1 MKFQSGKI
9 SSVQGSVLCVTLLS
23 AAVLAILLGS
33 YLSMVGTHSL
43 SVERSQSW
51 NTAMVV
57 AEGGVEEALAH
68 LNSGVTTNTLATNSW
83 VDLGNGNYVKTN
95 TVGDSYSVVT
105 IQMSPAVTNA
115 DPVILSTA
123 YVPGPISTP
132 ALSRTVRVDTKMRI
146 NPALK
151 GAMVVTSTMDWSGQ
165 GCASDSFDSSNTN
178 YSTGG
183 MYDPAKARDHGDIST
198 LSSAD
203 GAINIGNGNVKGM
216 VHTGP
221 GGTQGVTALVGS
233 GGSVGD
239 DEWVDDNKTGWDDGH
254 FADDETRRI
263 DEVKLPNLT
272 WLPAVKGN
280 YSVPGTGNFQYY
292 LGNLSPWSISDL
304 NGSIYVAAKD
314 VVLYVSGSFKIPSS
328 GQIYIAPGASLTI
341 YVESPTANV
350 GGQGIVNAT
359 GIAGNFN
366 YYGLPS
372 NTAINFGA
380 NASFV
385 GNIYAPE
392 AFFVLGGGGS
402 TIYDFVGRSVTKSVK
417 MNGHYHFHYDEA
429 LPLSPTFDGYA
440 AMAWNEL

>member
-1 MKFQSGKI
+1 MKIQTKQLN
-9 SSVQGSVLCVTLLS
+9 SVEGSVLCVTLLS

-33 YLSMVGTHSL
+33 YLSLVGTHSL

-51 NTAMVV
+51 NTALVV
-57 AEGGVEEALAH
+57 AEGGVEEAMAH
-68 LNSGVTTNTLATNSW
+68 LNCGITTNNLATNSW
-83 VDLGNGNYVKTN
+83 VDIGGGNYAKTN
-95 TVGDSYSVVT
+95 SLGDSYSVVT
-105 IQMSPAVTNA
+105 IQTAPAVTNA
-115 DPVILSTA
+115 NPVILSTA

-132 ALSRTVRVDTKMRI
+132 ALTRTVRVETKIRI

-151 GAMVVTSTMDWSGQ
+151 GAMVVTSTLDWAGQ
-165 GCASDSFDSSNTN
+165 GCTSDSFDSSNTN

-183 MYDPAKARDHGDIST
+183 TYDPAKARDHGDIST

-203 GAINIGNGNVKGM
+203 GAINIGNGQVKGS

-221 GGTQGVTALVGS
+221 GGTQGVTATVGS

-239 DEWVDDNKTGWDDGH
+239 SAWVDNKKSGWEDGH

-263 DEVKLPNLT
+263 DDVTLPDLT
-272 WLPAVKGN
+272 WMNAKWGRYNVSGLGK
-280 YSVPGTGNFQYY
+280 FQYK
-292 LGNLSPWSISDL
+292 LDNSSPWKITDL
-304 NGSIYVAAKD
+304 NGSIYVGSKD
-314 VVLYVSGSFKIPSS
+314 VVLYVRGGFKVPTG

-341 YVESPTANV
+341 YVESTTATID
-350 GGQGIVNAT
+350 GQGIVNAT

-372 NTAINFGA
+372 NTALNFGA

-392 AFFVLGGGGS
+392 AFFTLGGGGS
-402 TIYDFVGRSVTKSVK
+402 TTYDFVGRSVTKAVK

-429 LPLSPTFDGYA
+429 LPLVASFDGYA
-440 AMAWNEL
+440 AMSWNEL

>member
-1 MKFQSGKI
+1 MKIQCGKLN
-9 SSVQGSVLCVTLLS
+9 SDQGSILCVTLLS

-33 YLSMVGTHSL
+33 YLSLVGTHSL

-51 NTAMVV
+51 NTAMIV

-68 LNSGVTTNTLATNSW
+68 LNSGVTTNTLSTNSW
-83 VDLGNGNYVKTN
+83 VNLGDGNYVKTN
-95 TVGDSYSVVT
+95 TLGDSYSVVT
-105 IQMSPAVTNA
+105 IQTAPAVTNEN
-115 DPVILSTA
+115 PVILSTA

-151 GAMVVTSTMDWSGQ
+151 GAMVVLSTLDWSGQ
-165 GCASDSFDSSNTN
+165 GCTSDSFDSSNTN

-183 MYDPAKARDHGDIST
+183 TYDPAKARDHGDIST
-198 LSSAD
+198 LSSAN

-221 GGTQGVTALVGS
+221 GGMQDMTATIGS

-239 DEWVDDNKTGWDDGH
+239 SAWVDNKKTGWEDGH
-254 FADDETRRI
+254 FAADETRRV
-263 DEVKLPNLT
+263 DEVKLIDASWTGP
-272 WLPAVKGN
+272 VKGN
-280 YSVPGTGNFQYY
+280 YNVPGLGKFQYK
-292 LGNLSPWSISDL
+292 LDNSSPWRITDL
-304 NGSIYVAAKD
+304 NGSIYVGSKD
-314 VVLYVSGSFKIPSS
+314 VVLYVSGSFTIPS
-328 GQIYIAPGASLTI
+328 GGKIYIAPGASLTI
-341 YVESPTANV
+341 YVGAAKADV

-359 GIAGNFN
+359 GIAGSFN

-372 NTAINFGA
+372 NTYINFGA
-380 NASFV
+380 NAAFV

-392 AFFVLGGGGS
+392 AYFALGGGGA
-402 TIYDFVGRSVTKSVK
+402 TIYDFVGRSVTQSVK

-429 LPLSPTFDGYA
+429 LPLTPTFDGYA